1 MIELI
6 FRVGFCSL
14 LFAFIV
20 AILIVCALSHEAKKQ
35 KRENKSLKRQ
45 ISVMSETNK
54 RSQAQIDDLLEER
67 KLLIIKIN
75 MLGDKKK

>member
-1 MIELI
+1 MVELI

-14 LFAFIV
+14 LFAFV
-20 AILIVCALSHEAKKQ
+20 VVVLIMCAVSHDAKKQ
-35 KRENKSLKRQ
+35 KRENKTLKRQ
-45 ISVMSETNK
+45 ISVMGETNK

-75 MLGDKKK
+75 MLGDKRK

>member
-20 AILIVCALSHEAKKQ
+20 VVLIVCALSHDAKKQ
-35 KRENKSLKRQ
+35 KRENKLLKRQ
-45 ISVMSETNK
+45 VSVMSETNK

-75 MLGDKKK
+75 MLGDKRK